1 MAGSHICE
9 PLLLARH
16 SHSSRVAGTSAVGC
30 FAEIESVTSVWRPER
45 LARGPPAREVR
56 RLEDVPIVPSFR
68 AATQAQ
74 KLSLLKMQS
83 VGNPA
88 GYFWRRR
95 KLVFA
100 VRSSPFAF
108 RRSLLALGGIANP
121 IDASLVP
128 FFFDR
133 CDDGFRTFNKPVP
146 KNEDCGTQLQKQAI
160 LPSKAKPLTQYNQEQ
175 GSPKPP

>member
-1 MAGSHICE
+1 MAPGRRPPVCVLSRPAVRRREGSILDSCFSLNSIHPQMAGSHICE

-16 SHSSRVAGTSAVGC
+16 SHFSRVACTSAVGC

-56 RLEDVPIVPSFR
+56 RLEDVSIVPSFR
-68 AATQAQ
+68 AETQAQ

-95 KLVFA
+95 KLLFA
-100 VRSSPFAF
+100 VRYSPFAF
-108 RRSLLALGGIANP
+108 HDSLLGLLI
-121 IDASLVP
+121 
-128 FFFDR
+128 
-133 CDDGFRTFNKPVP
+133 
-146 KNEDCGTQLQKQAI
+146 LQAVRSQRNF
-160 LPSKAKPLTQYNQEQ
+160 LRL
-175 GSPKPP
+175 